1 MKDKNNIDK
10 IKVCFVLP
18 GTYQLFNRVEYMA
31 HGGAELN
38 MYYLS
43 KLFAQDCRFEVSFIT
58 EDQNQDH
65 AEYYDSV
72 KVIKLAGLKWGAGL
86 VTGNP
91 VKKFLWKLQVE
102 FSAARE
108 MLFSDYDVV
117 ITTTANIMIA
127 RLVFWGKMFTKKKMI
142 FRLAN
147 DTDANPHYFA
157 STGGS
162 KLKDK
167 LYWWGITHSDELIF
181 QTKQQMRIFNQSED
195 KTGTI
200 IGNGFFIQEPE
211 KEYEKRDIL
220 WVSRA
225 DEVKRP
231 HLLLE
236 MARQLPDEH
245 FVMIM
250 PGNNE
255 LSKKIRKDLKNI
267 SNVEFIE
274 YVPFEEIMEYY
285 HRAKL
290 FVNTAT
296 FEGFPNTFIQ
306 SAMAKTPILSFCIN
320 PDEILDQYNMGY
332 VCKESVGKAVDFV
345 RKLDD
350 RKRIELGKNAL
361 EYVKKKHDIRN
372 TRLEYERLILKLYNQ
387 KDN

>member
-1 MKDKNNIDK
+1 MRDKKKNEK

-18 GTYQLFNRVEYMA
+18 GTYQLFNRVSFMA

-43 KLFAQDCRFEVSFIT
+43 KMFAKSDRFEVSFIT
-58 EDQNQDH
+58 EDQNQKH
-65 AEYYDSV
+65 IENYDNV
-72 KVIKLAGLKWGAGL
+72 KVIKLAGLKWGASMI
-86 VTGNP
+86 TNNP
-91 VKKFLWKLQVE
+91 IKKLLCKVQVE

-127 RLVFWGKMFTKKKMI
+127 RLVFWGKLFTKKKII

-147 DTDANPHYFA
+147 DTDADPHYFA
-157 STGGS
+157 STSGS

-167 LYWWGITHSDELIF
+167 LYWWGVTHADELIF
-181 QTKQQMRIFNQSED
+181 QTKQQMSIFNRTED
-195 KTGTI
+195 KKGTI
-200 IGNGFFIQEPE
+200 IGNGFYIQNPE
-211 KEYEKRDIL
+211 RKYEKKDIL

-225 DEVKRP
+225 DDVKRP

-236 MARQLPDEH
+236 MAKQLPNEH

-255 LSKKIRKDLKNI
+255 LSHKIQNDLADIPNI
-267 SNVEFIE
+267 EFIE
-274 YVPFEEIMEYY
+274 YVPFEEIMEFY
-285 HRAKL
+285 HNAKL

-306 SAMAKTPILSFCIN
+306 SAMAETPILSFCIN
-320 PDEILDQYNMGY
+320 PDGILDEYNMGY
-332 VCKESVGKAVDFV
+332 VCQESVDKAVEFV
-345 RKLDD
+345 RDFD
-350 RKRIELGKNAL
+350 ENKRLQMGKNAF
-361 EYVKKKHDIRN
+361 EYVKSKHDINN
-372 TRLEYERLILKLYNQ
+372 TRIEYEKLIQKLYNQ
-387 KDN
+387 KDK